1 MTCEEVRLSLGA
13 YTLGALDPEEA
24 LEIEVHLASCEGCTD
39 ELMELEGVSSFL
51 AKVSE
56 RDVELVARPP
66 REVLDRLLN
75 DRVKRHRRGRI
86 LLAVAASVAVLA
98 VGGTVWT
105 TTHQELTATVSAPA
119 ADSAGDAGQG
129 AAPEATKAPD
139 AAPERKA
146 SQEPE
151 ALAKEEPSVAA
162 DMPSA
167 TPAPKPSESD
177 AMTLKAQGTAF
188 RGHSADGKVVA
199 MVTVT
204 PGMPLQVQVGG
215 VPAGTECTLVVVSK
229 GGGREFTRPWKVTV
243 NHYEEG
249 AAVFPV
255 ESRTPQ
261 ASIRAFEIRND
272 AGRLLVT
279 VNAK

>member
-24 LEIEVHLASCEGCTD
+24 LEIEVHLASCEECTD

-56 RDVELVARPP
+56 KDVELVARPP

-105 TTHQELTATVSAPA
+105 STHQQEGTSAAPA
-119 ADSAGDAGQG
+119 SLNSAQERGQG
-129 AAPEATKAPD
+129 AAPEASKAPK
-139 AAPERKA
+139 ATQAPKNA
-146 SQEPE
+146 
-151 ALAKEEPSVAA
+151 EEDHRVAA
-162 DMPSA
+162 DVPSA
-167 TPAPKPSESD
+167 SAAPTPSESGSM
-177 AMTLKAQGTAF
+177 ALKAEGRAF
-188 RGHSADGKVVA
+188 NGRSNGVEAT
-199 MVTVT
+199 VTVT
-204 PGMPLQVQVGG
+204 PGMPLQVQISG
-215 VPAGTECTLVVVSK
+215 VPAGTECTLYVVTK
-229 GGGREFTRPWKVTV
+229 GGGRERTKPWTVTE
-243 NHYEEG
+243 NHYDEG
-249 AAVFPV
+249 VAVLAV

-261 ASIRAFEIRND
+261 ASISAFEIRD
-272 AGRLLVT
+272 ADGKVLVSVKAT
-279 VNAK
+279 